1 MPDMRRWMTR
11 EPRSVSNKVV
21 AITGGARGIGY
32 ETARALA
39 HRGARVGIGDLD
51 GDLAAQVAAGLG
63 NGAFGVG
70 VDVTDNAALS
80 AFLDGVE
87 HRLGPLDV
95 LINNAGIMSPG
106 PIDAEDEAMTARVIA
121 INLHAVIHGT
131 REGVRRMK
139 PRRTGHIVN
148 ISSAVSKVA
157 GTDCATYV
165 ATKFGVAGFSE
176 AVALELRGTGLEL
189 SVVRPSLCH
198 TDLASGFD
206 GLRGMPFVEP
216 GDVAWRI
223 VETLERPR
231 FDVPVPK
238 SLGPMLWLNQAL
250 PFRARAALAHVTKA
264 DAVMS
269 SIDAGARAAYVERIE
284 RGNAEA
290 SAERLVAVL
299 PPTAG
304 EEGQ

>member
-1 MPDMRRWMTR
+1 MRRWMTR
-11 EPRSVSNKVV
+11 EPRSLSNKVV

-32 ETARALA
+32 ATARALA
-39 HRGARVGIGDLD
+39 DRGARIAIGDLD
-51 GDLAAQVAAGLG
+51 GKLAAQVAGEFG
-63 NGAFGVG
+63 GDAFGVG
-70 VDVTDNAALS
+70 VDVTDNAAFT

-95 LINNAGIMSPG
+95 LVNNAGIMSAG
-106 PIDAEDEAMTARVIA
+106 PIDAEDEAMTARVVA

-148 ISSAVSKVA
+148 VSSAVSKVA
-157 GTDCATYV
+157 GADCATYV

-176 AVALELRGTGLEL
+176 GVAMELRGTGVEL
-189 SVVRPSLCH
+189 SVVRPSLCN
-198 TDLASGFD
+198 TDLASGVK
-206 GLRGMPFVEP
+206 GLRGMPFVQPE
-216 GDVAWRI
+216 DVAGRI

-250 PFRARAALAHVTKA
+250 PFRVRVALAHVTKA
-264 DAVMS
+264 DSVLS
-269 SIDAGARAAYVERIE
+269 DIDAGARAAYVERIE
-284 RGNAEA
+284 PRQPEA
-290 SAERLVAVL
+290 LGESVVAV
-299 PPTAG
+299 PSQTAG
-304 EEGQ
+304 EAGQ

>member
-1 MPDMRRWMTR
+1 MRKWMTR
-11 EPRSVSNKVV
+11 EPRSLSNRVV

-39 HRGARVGIGDLD
+39 LRGARVAIGDLD
-51 GDLAAQVAAGLG
+51 GDLAAQVAAELG
-63 NGAFGVG
+63 GGAFGVG
-70 VDVTDNAALS
+70 VDVTDNAAFA
-80 AFLDGVE
+80 AFLDEVE

-95 LINNAGIMSPG
+95 LINNAGIMSAG
-106 PIDAEDEAMTARVIA
+106 PIEAEDESTTARMVA

-148 ISSAVSKVA
+148 LSSAVSKVA

-176 AVALELRGTGLEL
+176 AVALELRGTGVQL
-189 SVVRPSLCH
+189 SVVRPSLCN
-198 TDLASGFD
+198 TDLASGFQ

-216 GDVAWRI
+216 ADVAGRI
-223 VETLERPR
+223 VEALERPR
-231 FDVPVPK
+231 FDVPVPT

-250 PFRARAALAHVTKA
+250 PFRARVALAHVTKA

-269 SIDAGARAAYVERIE
+269 NIDTGARAAYVERIE
-284 RGNAEA
+284 RGKPELPGE
-290 SAERLVAVL
+290 SLVAVP